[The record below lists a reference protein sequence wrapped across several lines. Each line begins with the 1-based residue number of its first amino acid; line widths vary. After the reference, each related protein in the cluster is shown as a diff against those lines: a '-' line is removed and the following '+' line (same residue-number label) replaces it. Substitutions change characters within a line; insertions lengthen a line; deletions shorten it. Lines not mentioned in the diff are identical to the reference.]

1 MAGKTHRGGQ
11 ARDGSGRAV
20 QFQISRHARP
30 SLKQLK
36 TLWNSLEGGV
46 VASPFQMPMFLAAF
60 HQHIAPSTCRRP
72 LTLLSATP
80 NGGEAPAALLPLVT
94 VRRGPVKVVTMPDL
108 GLADQ
113 NAPVLSKRLV
123 EDPHL
128 AGLACEALL
137 DAVGGGDILDIPK
150 VGPLI
155 GTAANPLFERSETV
169 DVGWT
174 YYFGEEGLA
183 AIDASGGK
191 SVFKEARSKFRK
203 LQRQGVELL
212 EVTDPEA
219 RQALLEALLA
229 QRETRFAALDRDNS
243 IETGNRADFYKA
255 ISAADAQ
262 DCPFKMLAL
271 KKGEEV
277 VASVVLMVHG
287 ESANGILVSIG
298 DVAWHRLSPGIV
310 LVVQSLKWARENGIR
325 NFSFGTG
332 LQDYKK
338 RFGAQ
343 ELPTRRLLRPLT
355 VKGRVFATALHA
367 KLRAKSLLEQQEQ
380 TPGS

>member
-1 MAGKTHRGGQ
+1 MSGSTHCDSWTGGGND
-11 ARDGSGRAV
+11 RSV
-20 QFQISRHARP
+20 QFKIARHTRP
-30 SLKQLK
+30 SFEQLK
-36 TLWNSLEGGV
+36 TLWTRLEGGA

-80 NGGEAPAALLPLVT
+80 NGSEAPAALLPLVT

-113 NAPVLSKRLV
+113 NAPVLSRQLAK
-123 EDPHL
+123 DPHL
-128 AGLACEALL
+128 AGEACDALL

-150 VGPLI
+150 VSPLI
-155 GTAANPLFERSETV
+155 GTTANPLFDGPETV
-169 DVGWT
+169 EAGRT
-174 YYFGEEGLA
+174 YHFDADGLA
-183 AIDASGGK
+183 AMDAPGGK

-203 LQRQGVELL
+203 LQSQGVALL
-212 EVTDPEA
+212 EVTDPAE
-219 RQALLEALLA
+219 RRALLEALLE
-229 QRETRFAALDRDNS
+229 QREARFAALDRDNS
-243 IETGNRADFYKA
+243 IESGNRADFYKA
-255 ISAADAQ
+255 LSEADAE

-271 KKGEEV
+271 KKDEEV

-343 ELPTRRLLRPLT
+343 EMPTRRLLRPLT